1 MAANRI
7 TVEITTRTQLA
18 AGTLSGFIGS
28 AAGLGGPPV
37 ALLYAHQTGRAL
49 RATLA
54 LVMFVG
60 NVASLVGYWIGD
72 RLTAVDLTLSGIF
85 LVPTVLGL
93 GVGVL
98 VRRHLHGPRLRWAV
112 LTVVATSAVVLLT
125 RAVLG

>member
-18 AGTLSGFIGS
+18 AGTLSGFIGT

-37 ALLYAHQTGRAL
+37 ALLYAHQTGRTL

-60 NVASLVGYWIGD
+60 NVASLLGYWVGD
-72 RLTAVDLTLSGIF
+72 RLTAVDRTLSGIF

-93 GVGVL
+93 GAGVL
-98 VRRHLHGPRLRWAV
+98 VRRHLHGPRLRWT
-112 LTVVATSAVVLLT
+112 LTVVAISAMVLLA